1 MKKKKNIRVAALVM
15 IFTMFF
21 GVTAQT
27 TYAKEIN
34 TIDFEYYSQTLIS
47 EYAKYGIEIEMEPV
61 EGFVYT
67 QELLEFELAKVEDYA
82 EKSKAFS
89 DEPVFATGYATDDI
103 NSSVSTC
110 AMYTTISAYADGSFI
125 DTEDKPFVY
134 LCSYRVTASFYVD
147 AQRNEILSAYAP
159 SVEVMSA
166 TGYDD
171 YASLQ
176 SYSVS
181 IDNSSSTISKHNATY
196 TMNVLFKK
204 SLSIGGVTSWEK
216 VSKTVVVTIYPFE

>member
-82 EKSKAFS
+82 
-89 DEPVFATGYATDDI
+89 DQ
-103 NSSVSTC
+103 
-110 AMYTTISAYADGSFI
+110 
-125 DTEDKPFVY
+125 Y
-134 LCSYRVTASFYVD
+134 LRRCM
-147 AQRNEILSAYAP
+147 QLMIL
-159 SVEVMSA
+159 
-166 TGYDD
+166 
-171 YASLQ
+171 
-176 SYSVS
+176 
-181 IDNSSSTISKHNATY
+181 IH
-196 TMNVLFKK
+196 LFQ
-204 SLSIGGVTSWEK
+204 LVQCIQQ
-216 VSKTVVVTIYPFE
+216 